1 MIFRQGTPSVFIRDP
16 LPGPVQNTGFYYIMN
31 DLTSRLLVYGDLGD
45 NSILK
50 QLSLAFDTW
59 DKGTCDAHM
68 KPHIVRSIYD
78 QIKRLLDL
86 ATDYGFN
93 RNLWQDYLT
102 FVLMTNENSF
112 SLVTER
118 GTKQHGSIDLLVKA
132 DFEIFRQLFHYD
144 FSGIEEDLGIDC
156 FSIITD
162 YHAIDNKKQRYN
174 KSVSDMV
181 RGLSDRLSKAADAD
195 AFYDIITD
203 QYLHYGVGMIG
214 LNAAF
219 RVRPLSCDEASGSTA
234 SFEQSIFSNA
244 DDVAL
249 VPIYNLDRRMLSD
262 LVGYEQQKE
271 ELRRNTEAFLDG
283 KASNNILLYGDAGT
297 GKSSSVKALISE
309 YYDRGLR
316 MIEIYKH
323 QFRDLS
329 AVIARI
335 KNRNFRFII
344 FIDDLSFEEN
354 EVEYKFLKAVIE
366 GGVENWPENVV
377 IYATS
382 NRRHLIRETWNDR
395 TDMEHNEDI
404 HRSDTVEEKL
414 SLSARFGV
422 RIFYPAPRH
431 AEFQNIVLSLA
442 RRKGLDPAEWPD
454 ERILQGAISW
464 ERRAG
469 GPTGRVAEQYI
480 TYILSEKERSYG
492 Q

>member
-1 MIFRQGTPSVFIRDP
+1 
-16 LPGPVQNTGFYYIMN
+16 MN
-31 DLTSRLLVYGDLGD
+31 KLISRLLVYGDLGE

-50 QLSLAFDTW
+50 RLSVSFADWEKIKADRDASKYRDT
-59 DKGTCDAHM
+59 
-68 KPHIVRSIYD
+68 IIRNIYD

-93 RNLWQDYLT
+93 RDLWQDYLT

-118 GTKQHGSIDLLVKA
+118 GKKQHGSIDILVKA

-144 FSGIEEDLGIDC
+144 FSSIEQDLGINC
-156 FSIITD
+156 FSVITD
-162 YHAIDNKKQRYN
+162 YHAIDKKKQRYN

-181 RGLSDRLSKAADAD
+181 RSLSDRLSEAEDAD
-195 AFYDIITD
+195 TFYDIITT
-203 QYLHYGVGMIG
+203 QYLQYGVGMIG

-219 RVRPLSCDEASGSTA
+219 RVRSLHSLSVGGDLGNAAESGPGYSAGSSEST
-234 SFEQSIFSNA
+234 EQGIFRNA
-244 DDVAL
+244 EDVAL
-249 VPIYNLDRRMLSD
+249 IPIYNLDRRLLSD
-262 LVGYEQQKE
+262 LVGYEQQKA
-271 ELRRNTEAFLDG
+271 ELRRNTESFLKG
-283 KASNNILLYGDAGT
+283 LASNNVLLYGDAGT

-309 YYDRGLR
+309 YYDQGLR

-329 AVIARI
+329 SVIAKI

-395 TDMEHNEDI
+395 TDMEHDQDI

-431 AEFQNIVLSLA
+431 AEFQNMVLAIA
-442 RRKGLDPAEWPD
+442 RRRGLDPIEWPD
-454 ERILQGAISW
+454 ERLLHDAVAW

-480 TYILSEKERSYG
+480 TYILNELPESE
-492 Q
+492 

>member
-1 MIFRQGTPSVFIRDP
+1 
-16 LPGPVQNTGFYYIMN
+16 MN
-31 DLTSRLLVYGDLGD
+31 KLISRLLVYGDLGD
-45 NSILK
+45 NSIIK
-50 QLSLAFDTW
+50 RLSACFAD
-59 DKGTCDAHM
+59 M
-68 KPHIVRSIYD
+68 ENSSVVRKDLIIRRIYD

-93 RNLWQDYLT
+93 KNLWQDYLT
-102 FVLMTNENSF
+102 FILMTNENSF

-118 GTKQHGSIDLLVKA
+118 GHKQHGSIDLLVKA

-144 FSGIEEDLGIDC
+144 FSRIEETLGINC

-162 YHAIDNKKQRYN
+162 YHAIDKKKQRYN
-174 KSVSDMV
+174 KTVSDMV
-181 RGLSDRLSKAADAD
+181 RSLSDRLAVAEDAD
-195 AFYDIITD
+195 AFYEIITN
-203 QYLHYGVGMIG
+203 QYLQYGVGMIG

-219 RVRPLSCDEASGSTA
+219 RIRPLHSLSIGGDLGSNINPGPAAMSETA
-234 SFEQSIFSNA
+234 ESTEQGIFRNA
-244 DDVAL
+244 EDVAL
-249 VPIYNLDRRMLSD
+249 IPIYNLDRRLLSD
-262 LVGYEQQKE
+262 LVGYEQQKQ
-271 ELRRNTEAFLDG
+271 ELRRNTESFLKG
-283 KASNNILLYGDAGT
+283 TASNNVLLYGDAGT

-309 YYDRGLR
+309 YYDQGLR
-316 MIEIYKH
+316 VIEIYKH

-329 AVIARI
+329 SVIARI

-395 TDMEHNEDI
+395 TDMEHDQDI

-431 AEFQNIVLSLA
+431 AEFQNMVLELA
-442 RRKGLDPAEWPD
+442 RRRGLDNITWPD
-454 ERILQGAISW
+454 ERLLQGAIAW

-469 GPTGRVAEQYI
+469 GPTGRVAKQYI
-480 TYILSEKERSYG
+480 NYILAEGKDPAAG
-492 Q
+492 

>member
-1 MIFRQGTPSVFIRDP
+1 
-16 LPGPVQNTGFYYIMN
+16 MN
-31 DLTSRLLVYGDLGD
+31 KLISRLLVYGDLGE

-50 QLSLAFDTW
+50 RLSACFSDWETTSGREN
-59 DKGTCDAHM
+59 D
-68 KPHIVRSIYD
+68 IIRRIYD

-86 ATDYGFN
+86 ATDYGFDK
-93 RNLWQDYLT
+93 NLWQDYLT

-118 GTKQHGSIDLLVKA
+118 GKKQHGSIDTLVKA
-132 DFEIFRQLFHYD
+132 DFEIFRELYHYD
-144 FSGIEEDLGIDC
+144 FQPIEKALGISC
-156 FSIITD
+156 FSVITD
-162 YHAIDNKKQRYN
+162 YHAIDKKKQRYN
-174 KSVSDMV
+174 KNVSDMV
-181 RGLSDRLSKAADAD
+181 RALSDRLSAAKDAD
-195 AFYDIITD
+195 EFYDIITN
-203 QYLHYGVGMIG
+203 QYLKYGVGMIG

-219 RVRPLSCDEASGSTA
+219 RVRPLHSLAIGGDLGTGPSAGPVSMSDSYEST
-234 SFEQSIFSNA
+234 EQGIFRNA
-244 DDVAL
+244 EDVAL
-249 VPIYNLDRRMLSD
+249 IPIYNLDRRLLSD
-262 LVGYEQQKE
+262 LVGYEQQKA
-271 ELRRNTEAFLDG
+271 ELRRNTESFLNG
-283 KASNNILLYGDAGT
+283 IASNNVMLYGDAGT

-309 YYDRGLR
+309 YYDQGLR
-316 MIEIYKH
+316 VIEIYKH

-329 AVIARI
+329 SVIAKI

-395 TDMEHNEDI
+395 TDIEHNGDI

-422 RIFYPAPRH
+422 KIFYPAPRH
-431 AEFQNIVLSLA
+431 AEYQNMVLTLA
-442 RRKGLDPAEWPD
+442 RRRGLDPIVWPD
-454 ERILQGAISW
+454 ERLLQGAIAW

-469 GPTGRVAEQYI
+469 GPTGRVADQYI
-480 TYILSEKERSYG
+480 NYILAEG
-492 Q
+492 QDPAAE

>member
-1 MIFRQGTPSVFIRDP
+1 
-16 LPGPVQNTGFYYIMN
+16 MN
-31 DLTSRLLVYGDLGD
+31 KLISRLLVYGDLGE

-50 QLSLAFDTW
+50 RLSACFSDWETTSGREN
-59 DKGTCDAHM
+59 D
-68 KPHIVRSIYD
+68 IIRRIYD

-86 ATDYGFN
+86 ATDYGFDK
-93 RNLWQDYLT
+93 NLWQDYLT

-118 GTKQHGSIDLLVKA
+118 GKKQHGSIDTLVKA
-132 DFEIFRQLFHYD
+132 DFEIFRELYHYD
-144 FSGIEEDLGIDC
+144 FQPIEKSLNISC
-156 FSIITD
+156 FSVVTD
-162 YHAIDNKKQRYN
+162 YHAIDKKKQRYN
-174 KSVSDMV
+174 KNVSDMV
-181 RGLSDRLSKAADAD
+181 RALSDRLSAAKDAD
-195 AFYDIITD
+195 EFYDIITN
-203 QYLHYGVGMIG
+203 QYLKYGVGMIG

-219 RVRPLSCDEASGSTA
+219 RVRPLHSLAIGGDLGTGPSAGPVSMSDSYEST
-234 SFEQSIFSNA
+234 EQGIFRNA
-244 DDVAL
+244 EDVAL
-249 VPIYNLDRRMLSD
+249 IPIYNLDRRLLSD
-262 LVGYEQQKE
+262 LVGYEQQKA
-271 ELRRNTEAFLDG
+271 ELRRNTESFLNG
-283 KASNNILLYGDAGT
+283 IASNNVMLYGDAGT

-309 YYDRGLR
+309 YYDQGLR
-316 MIEIYKH
+316 VIEIYKH

-329 AVIARI
+329 SVIAKI

-395 TDMEHNEDI
+395 TDIEHNGDI

-422 RIFYPAPRH
+422 KIFYPAPRH
-431 AEFQNIVLSLA
+431 AEFQDMVLTLA
-442 RRKGLDPAEWPD
+442 RRRGLDPIVWPD
-454 ERILQGAISW
+454 ERLLQGAIAW

-469 GPTGRVAEQYI
+469 GPTGRVADQYI
-480 TYILSEKERSYG
+480 NYILAEG
-492 Q
+492 QDPAAE